1 MVGSLDDC
9 EGRQSL
15 GGAESRGARRNHL
28 LLHQLLAHILCHLP
42 RAPSRH
48 LEYYLAEWNETSII
62 RDLFDRKLLFIE
74 SRDIAESNLSVENY
88 RKACDAG
95 KGAILC
101 CVVRGHISEG
111 VHFNDHYGRCCVV
124 MGVPFQWRF
133 SESET

>member
-1 MVGSLDDC
+1 MREGSLLV
-9 EGRQSL
+9 EL
-15 GGAESRGARRNHL
+15 SRVVPDGIICFFTSYSHISSAVSQKP
-28 LLHQLLAHILCHLP
+28 LHT
-42 RAPSRH
+42 H

-111 VHFNDHYGRCCVV
+111 VHFNDHSGGGWGVW
-124 MGVPFQWRF
+124 GVPSLWVGG
-133 SESET
+133 ESAT

>member
-1 MVGSLDDC
+1 MREGSLLV
-9 EGRQSL
+9 EL
-15 GGAESRGARRNHL
+15 SRVVPDGIICFFTSYSHISSVVSQKP
-28 LLHQLLAHILCHLP
+28 LHT
-42 RAPSRH
+42 H

-62 RDLFDRKLLFIE
+62 RDLFDRNLHFIE

-124 MGVPFQWRF
+124 MGVPFQWRCG
-133 SESET
+133 ESET